1 MKRIYLD
8 YNATAP
14 IRPEVISSASDA
26 MRFVGNASSI
36 HGFGREARKIVEDAR
51 AEVAALVKVR
61 SAQVI
66 FNGGA
71 TEGNNTVLSGYRDK
85 NILISAIEH
94 PSIIEAAPNARKIPV
109 TQDGTVDLAELE
121 TMLNASPADLVCVQ
135 LVNSETGVIQP
146 VAEIAA
152 LLKHRGAR
160 LHCDAVQ
167 AAGRIDLDFKTLGC
181 DTLSLSAHKFGG
193 PQGVGAIIFREG
205 LQLPKLLRGGGQ
217 EKRQRAGTENV
228 AGIAGFGT
236 AAKLAALELAHY
248 RTQTKALQTKLESG
262 LKKIANDL
270 IIAGENA
277 PRVTNTTCAILP
289 GVSAETALMA
299 MDLEGVAVSSGSACS
314 SGTFKPSHVLESM
327 GYGEP
332 GAKSALRF
340 SYGWATTANEIDEA
354 LAAYERV
361 ITRLRK

>member
-1 MKRIYLD
+1 MRRIYLD
-8 YNATAP
+8 YNATTP
-14 IRPEVISSASDA
+14 IRPEAIASAGDA

-51 AEVAALVKVR
+51 AEVASLVKVR
-61 SAQVI
+61 PAQVI

-71 TEGNNTVLSGYRDK
+71 TESNNTILSGYQDK
-85 NILISAIEH
+85 NILIGATEH
-94 PSIIEAAPNARKIPV
+94 PSVIEAAPKADKIPV
-109 TQDGTVDLAELE
+109 TKDGVVDLDKLATILNNAEI
-121 TMLNASPADLVCVQ
+121 DLVCVQ

-152 LLKHRGAR
+152 LLKDRGAK
-160 LHCDAVQ
+160 LHVDAVQ

-181 DTLSLSAHKFGG
+181 DYLSLSAHKFGG

-236 AAKLAALELAHY
+236 AAKLAAMELAHY
-248 RTQTKALQTKLESG
+248 QTYTKALQDKLESG
-262 LKKIANDL
+262 LRKIANDL
-270 IIAGENA
+270 TIAGEHA

-289 GVSAETALMA
+289 NISAETALMS
-299 MDLEGVAVSSGSACS
+299 MDLEGIAVSSGSACS
-314 SGTFKPSHVLESM
+314 SGTFKPSHVLEAM
-327 GYGEP
+327 GYGETIT
-332 GAKSALRF
+332 KSALRF
-340 SYGWATTANEIDEA
+340 SYGYATTADEIDETI
-354 LAAYERV
+354 AAYARV
-361 ITRLRK
+361 ITRLRQ

>member
-1 MKRIYLD
+1 MRRIYLD

-14 IRPEVISSASDA
+14 IRAEVIASAGDA

-61 SAQVI
+61 PAQVI

-71 TEGNNTVLSGYRDK
+71 TEGNNTILSGYQDK

-94 PSIIEAAPNARKIPV
+94 PSVIEAAPNADKIPV
-109 TQDGTVDLAELE
+109 TKDGVIDLAKLE
-121 TMLNASPADLVCVQ
+121 TILNNAAIDLVCVQ

-146 VAEIAA
+146 IAQIAA
-152 LLKHRGAR
+152 LLKDRGAK
-160 LHCDAVQ
+160 LHVDAVQ
-167 AAGRIDLDFKTLGC
+167 AAGRIDIDFKALGC

-236 AAKLAALELAHY
+236 AAKLALMELGSYQTH
-248 RTQTKALQTKLESG
+248 TKALQTKLESG
-262 LKKIANDL
+262 LKKMANDL
-270 IIAGENA
+270 VIAGENA
-277 PRVTNTTCAILP
+277 PRVPNTTCAIIP
-289 GVSAETALMA
+289 NVPAETALMS

-314 SGTFKPSHVLESM
+314 SGTFKPSHVLEAM
-327 GYGEP
+327 GFGET
-332 GAKSALRF
+332 GSKSALRF
-340 SYGWATTANEIDEA
+340 SCGWATTADEIDEA
-354 LAAYERV
+354 LAAYARV
-361 ITRLRK
+361 ITRLRQ